1 MRKAL
6 LVAMGVAAASLQL
19 AHSQELYTRR
29 NPDTELFNRHPE
41 STNPGYARADRF
53 DQLFETHS
61 SPGRAVQEMVPD
73 RWWQQ

>member
-6 LVAMGVAAASLQL
+6 LVAMGVAAASLRL
-19 AHSQELYTRR
+19 AYSQDLSTRR
-29 NPDTELFNRHPE
+29 DPDTELFTRHPE
-41 STNPGYARADRF
+41 SRNPGYARVDRF
-53 DQLFETHS
+53 DQQFETHS